1 MGSMTNDQMQRLLT
15 EIRETAQDTQ
25 RRIDQLAAVLT
36 EHGQRLSN
44 IEQALIKMMPYLR
57 VSA

>member
-25 RRIDQLAAVLT
+25 RRIDQLAAILM

>member
-1 MGSMTNDQMQRLLT
+1 MGSMTDDQMQRLLT

-25 RRIDQLAAVLT
+25 RRIDQLAAILM